1 MCGLVCGSN
10 ITEIVG
16 KEKATIKRH
25 FSEVDVA
32 TLENMLT
39 EKVIHGKPAADFKKL
54 FTQQP
59 LIISTFT
66 ENILT
71 IEFVEQLIKGRFGFI

>member
-1 MCGLVCGSN
+1 MCGLVCGSD

-16 KEKATIKRH
+16 NEKVTVKCH
-25 FSEVDVA
+25 FSEADIDI
-32 TLENMLT
+32 LENMLT

-66 ENILT
+66 ESILT
-71 IEFVEQLIKGRFGFI
+71 IEFVERLIKGRFGFI

>member
-16 KEKATIKRH
+16 NEKATIKRY

-39 EKVIHGKPAADFKKL
+39 EKVIHGKSVADFKKL

-59 LIISTFT
+59 LIISNFHRKYTYNRICRT
-66 ENILT
+66 TYQRQI
-71 IEFVEQLIKGRFGFI
+71 